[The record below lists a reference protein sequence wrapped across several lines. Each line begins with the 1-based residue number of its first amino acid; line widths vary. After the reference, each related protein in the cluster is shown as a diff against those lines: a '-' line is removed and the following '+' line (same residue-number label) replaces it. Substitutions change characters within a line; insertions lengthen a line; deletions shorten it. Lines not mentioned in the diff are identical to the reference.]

1 MTVDDAQKLVI
12 SKMKPDLQF
21 NPLEEIMDEPSNR
34 SDTQMQR
41 RSQMSMSSVVDSI
54 KESIIESAKQK
65 KIDSNKVP

>member
-1 MTVDDAQKLVI
+1 MSVDDAQKLVI

-34 SDTQMQR
+34 SDTQIQR
-41 RSQMSMSSVVDSI
+41 RSQLSMSSVVDSI
-54 KESIIESAKQK
+54 KESIIESVKQK